1 MAQPKGWPDAPEAL
15 PRPVIDS
22 HTHLDVH
29 DRSLHGDDAPDPEQL
44 LLWAA
49 EVGVPKVVQIGCDV
63 ESAQWSVD
71 FARSHSNVAVGVAL
85 HPNDAARIGVRQ
97 GHDALEAAFAQ
108 IDALA
113 REGVVQAVGETGL
126 DYFRTPES
134 EGQAFQH
141 ESFRWH
147 IELAKELDKTLV
159 IHDRDSHDDV
169 ISVLLEQG
177 APDRVVFHCFSGDAD
192 MAKVCA
198 EHGWF
203 MSFAGVITF
212 GSAEGLR
219 EALRIVPD
227 DLLLVETDA
236 PYLSPKP
243 NRGRVNATYLM
254 PWTVQRI
261 ALERAADLA
270 ELCDVLT
277 ANTHRAFGDW

>member
-254 PWTVQRI
+254 PWTVQRM
-261 ALERAADLA
+261 AQERGADLA

>member
-1 MAQPKGWPDAPEAL
+1 MARELGWPDAPDAL
-15 PRPVIDS
+15 GRPVIDS

-29 DRSLHGDDAPDPEQL
+29 DRSLHGDQAPDAGALLAWAEQ
-44 LLWAA
+44 
-49 EVGVPKVVQIGCDV
+49 VGVPKVVQIGCDV
-63 ESAQWSVD
+63 ESAEWSVP
-71 FARSHSNVAVGVAL
+71 FAREHPNVAVGVAL

-97 GHDALEAAFAQ
+97 GRDALEAAWAR
-108 IDALA
+108 IDDLA
-113 REGVVQAVGETGL
+113 RDPVVCAVGETGL

-134 EGQAFQH
+134 EGQAIQH

-147 IELAKELDKTLV
+147 IDLARELDKTLV

-169 ISVLLEQG
+169 ISVLLDQG
-177 APDRVVFHCFSGDAD
+177 APKRVVFHCFSGDAD
-192 MAKVCA
+192 MARVCA

-219 EALRIVPD
+219 EALRTVPD

-236 PYLSPKP
+236 PYLTPKP

-254 PWTVQRI
+254 PWTVRRM
-261 ALERAADLA
+261 AEERGVDV
-270 ELCDVLT
+270 ERLCDDIV
-277 ANTHRAFGDW
+277 ANTHRAFGHW

>member
-29 DRSLHGDDAPDPEQL
+29 DRSLHGDAAPDPDEL
-44 LLWAA
+44 LDWAA
-49 EVGVPKVVQIGCDV
+49 RVGVPKVVQIGCDV
-63 ESAQWSVD
+63 ESAHWSVD
-71 FARSHSNVAVGVAL
+71 FGRTHSNVAVGVAL

-97 GHDALEAAFAQ
+97 GRSALEEAWRR
-108 IDALA
+108 IDELA
-113 REGVVQAVGETGL
+113 RDDVVLAVGETGL
-126 DYFRTPES
+126 DYFRTPEA

-159 IHDRDSHDDV
+159 IHDRDSHEDV
-169 ISVLLEQG
+169 ISVLLDQG
-177 APDRVVFHCFSGDAD
+177 APSRVVFHCFSGDAD
-192 MAKVCA
+192 MAQVCT

-212 GSAEGLR
+212 GSAESLR

-236 PYLSPKP
+236 PYLTPKP

-254 PWTVQRI
+254 PWTVQRM
-261 ALERAADLA
+261 AQERGADLA